1 MTVAGRLCILPS
13 VAARVRDVQA
23 LCRLGWGLLTVGVT
37 HAAGCP
43 SAMLR
48 AVVRVAAA
56 RFRWTWAAVSGF
68 RRCAPWSAKRRRVVP
83 GRRRRGRVAG
93 GGEGARDP
101 KPAEATC
108 RAHPTRRQAIRE
120 GSGGAR
126 AAASQRARG
135 EAATGAGRT
144 GATKVV
150 AKERVRP
157 AAGAPGRIHERH
169 ATLLDSNARPAVA
182 GATRLGGGFC

>member
-68 RRCAPWSAKRRRVVP
+68 RDDGASATSPPSAGRHRCDALLATVYTLTATPIS
-83 GRRRRGRVAG
+83 GGRGRL
-93 GGEGARDP
+93 R
-101 KPAEATC
+101 
-108 RAHPTRRQAIRE
+108 
-120 GSGGAR
+120 
-126 AAASQRARG
+126 
-135 EAATGAGRT
+135 
-144 GATKVV
+144 
-150 AKERVRP
+150 
-157 AAGAPGRIHERH
+157 
-169 ATLLDSNARPAVA
+169 
-182 GATRLGGGFC
+182 